1 MTSIKASCPECGDV
15 RLTATQV
22 RLVVCTVR
30 EWSYYAFTCSG
41 CAVEVRKPA
50 GEEVVRLLRTGGVL
64 VETWTVPAEA
74 LEEREGPAIAW
85 DDLLDFALWL
95 GSADHVAAAAA
106 AHVAH
111 RRPVA
116 GASSSV
122 APPQ

>member
-15 RLTATQV
+15 RLTAMQV

-30 EWSYYAFTCSG
+30 DWSYYAFTCVG

-50 GEEVVRLLRTGGVL
+50 GDEVVRLLRSGGVL

-74 LEEREGPAIAW
+74 LEDREGPAIAW

-95 GSADHVAAAAA
+95 GSTEHVAAAAA
-106 AHVAH
+106 AAVTHQ
-111 RRPVA
+111 RPVA
-116 GASSSV
+116 DARRSV